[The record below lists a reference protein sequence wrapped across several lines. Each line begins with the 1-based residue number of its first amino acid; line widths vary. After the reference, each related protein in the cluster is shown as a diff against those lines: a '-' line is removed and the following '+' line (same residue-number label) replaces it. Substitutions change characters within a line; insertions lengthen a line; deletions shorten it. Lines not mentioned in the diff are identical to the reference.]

1 MRILAFS
8 RESYPLNRAAMY
20 PLLHQSM
27 ALTEMGHDVHLYN
40 LSKQALRLTDYLD
53 SYEFD
58 LSIVDVDLLHSNG
71 LRHTLYDYRRREAVH
86 MVGALY
92 TLPPPPAKALDCLDF
107 IFTPWR
113 GRTITALAGTIDMR
127 YLAFGYSALL
137 HMRST
142 GAPNLGP
149 IFVGNTTAKRHDEA
163 EEYLKDLRD
172 QRVVLCVGPGFEQKY
187 LDPFALGRVYA
198 AARCL
203 PNFHYSWEKGDD
215 LILNERF
222 WQAARCGVPVNDYH
236 ALMDEVLDKTLLEAF
251 CFADKQAW
259 QERIRSLNAG
269 ESVVTPE
276 TLSRLDKALA
286 GQSYHDRMK
295 QLMEWII

>member
-8 RESYPLNRAAMY
+8 RESYPLNQPAMY

-40 LSKQALRLTDYLD
+40 FSKQVLRLTDYLD
-53 SYEFD
+53 SYEFN
-58 LSIVDVDLLHSNG
+58 LVIVDVDMLHSNG
-71 LRHTLYDYRRREAVH
+71 LRRTLYDYRRREAVH

-92 TLPPPPAKALDCLDF
+92 TLPPPPAQAFDCLDF
-107 IFTPWR
+107 TFTPWR
-113 GRTITALAGTIDMR
+113 GKTVSALAGTVDIR

-137 HMRST
+137 HKRST

-149 IFVGNTTAKRHDEA
+149 IFVGDTTAKGQEQA
-163 EEYLKDLRD
+163 EEYLNDLRN
-172 QRVVLCVGPGFEQKY
+172 QRIVLCIGPGFDRKY
-187 LDPFALGRVYA
+187 LDPFALGGVYA

-203 PNFHYSWEKGDD
+203 PNFHYSRAKGDD
-215 LILNERF
+215 LLLNERF

-236 ALMDEVLDKTLLEAF
+236 ALMGEVLDKGLLETF
-251 CFADKQAW
+251 CFADKRAW

-269 ESVVTPE
+269 ESFVNPE
-276 TLSRLDKALA
+276 TLSRLDEALA
-286 GQSYHDRMK
+286 GHSYHDRMK
-295 QLMEWII
+295 KLMEWIV